1 MVFFHRTRFDFYYL
15 KKFNISW
22 AVVVHAL
29 NTSTQEAE
37 VGSQEDLCEI
47 EASQVYRVSS
57 RTAKTTERNPVS
69 KQTNKQTNKRWRE
82 MGGWEKVEFFFN
94 KKTTTK
100 TKKHN
105 IYLAF

>member
-1 MVFFHRTRFDFYYL
+1 MFFFHRTRFDFYYL

-22 AVVVHAL
+22 ALVVHAL

-47 EASQVYRVSS
+47 EASLVYRVSS

-69 KQTNKQTNKRWRE
+69 KKQ
-82 MGGWEKVEFFFN
+82 
-94 KKTTTK
+94 